1 MGRQGEDE
9 VAKEYGKAT
18 LKVDATAKPRLI
30 DFRIGEGSEKG
41 AEIEGI
47 YEWNGADEIKI
58 FAKVIGKERPSEF
71 ASAEN
76 SRTVLM
82 VLKRDKN

>member
-1 MGRQGEDE
+1 M
-9 VAKEYGKAT
+9 
-18 LKVDATAKPRLI
+18 DATAKPRLI

-47 YEWNGADEIKI
+47 YEWNRAGNSE
-58 FAKVIGKERPSEF
+58 FYHKVIGKERPSEF

-76 SRTVLM
+76 SPATVLM